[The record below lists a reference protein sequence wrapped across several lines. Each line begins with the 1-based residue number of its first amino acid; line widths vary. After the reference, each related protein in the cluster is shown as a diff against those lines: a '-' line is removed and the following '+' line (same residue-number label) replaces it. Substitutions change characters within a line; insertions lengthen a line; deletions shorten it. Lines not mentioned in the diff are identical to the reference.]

1 MIEITF
7 LKGFEVNKTS
17 ESKECGIFHFFKK
30 SVPSRYLEWVSW
42 CTDDVYIINLIIHRS
57 HYCCIINRINKSG
70 AKKVIQNIDLAEKRG
85 TLSDAI
91 KVMQNIDLAKKNG
104 TL

>member
-1 MIEITF
+1 M
-7 LKGFEVNKTS
+7 
-17 ESKECGIFHFFKK
+17 
-30 SVPSRYLEWVSW
+30 
-42 CTDDVYIINLIIHRS
+42 
-57 HYCCIINRINKSG
+57 
-70 AKKVIQNIDLAEKRG
+70 QNIDLAEKRG

>member
-17 ESKECGIFHFFKK
+17 ESKECGIFHFFRK

-42 CTDDVYIINLIIHRS
+42 CTDDVYIINLIIHGS
-57 HYCCIINRINKSG
+57 HYCCIIKRSD
-70 AKKVIQNIDLAEKRG
+70 AKKVMQNIDLAEKRG

>member
-7 LKGFEVNKTS
+7 LKGFEVNKTR
-17 ESKECGIFHFFKK
+17 ESKECGIFHFFRK

-42 CTDDVYIINLIIHRS
+42 CTDDVYIINLIIHGS
-57 HYCCIINRINKSG
+57 HYCCIINRSD
-70 AKKVIQNIDLAEKRG
+70 AKKVMQNIDLAEKRG